1 MISVKKTPF
10 PEKLQQEMCSFSA
23 QEVWEMM
30 NDELNKPPEEID
42 ADLVAEYAVLL
53 ESAEAGK
60 TRLIPTP
67 SAADG
72 KKKRLKKKKLFL
84 FAAAAAILLAVA
96 IPVSARFVRNN
107 ASEKLVQYDGE
118 RFSYNLVQGAAAADR
133 HSDRSNEMIRKINA
147 LIPADIILPAEFLT
161 GKYEYSIRKNQDEE
175 NFISVDVRFD
185 DGQSGIYGY
194 IDVTL
199 FKDRETKNIYFSDVK
214 VTEQFNMASQLTLN
228 GMDVLIFGNEK
239 YSTIEY
245 LDRDVGYVISL
256 SDCPFETAVEIARS
270 LDQPTNDVNERK

>member
-1 MISVKKTPF
+1 MKKTPF
-10 PEKLQQEMCSFSA
+10 PEKLQQEMCAFSEN
-23 QEVWEMM
+23 EVWEMM
-30 NDELNKPPEEID
+30 ENELNKPPEEID

-67 SAADG
+67 GAADG

-96 IPVSARFVRNN
+96 IPVSARFVRND

-133 HSDRSNEMIRKINA
+133 HSDRNNEMIKKIREF
-147 LIPADIILPAEFLT
+147 ISADIILPAELLT
-161 GKYEYSIRKNQDEE
+161 GKYEYSVRKTQEE
-175 NFISVDVRFD
+175 EEFISVDVRLD

-194 IDVTL
+194 IGVTL
-199 FKDRETKNIYFSDVK
+199 FKDQETKIIYFSDVK
-214 VTEQFNMASQLTLN
+214 ATEQFIMSSQLSLN
-228 GMDVLIFGNEK
+228 GMDVLIFGNDK
-239 YSTIEY
+239 YSSIEY
-245 LDRDVGYVISL
+245 LDRDVGYTIFL

-270 LDQPTNDVNERK
+270 LDQTTNNGNERK